1 MYCVV
6 ARPSLHFGGY
16 SFEQDLFP
24 TTRVGGR
31 NYTGPRATRGS
42 KMDGQ
47 TDAPSARLC
56 KT

>member
-6 ARPSLHFGGY
+6 ARRSLRFGGY

-31 NYTGPRATRGS
+31 NYTGPGATRGS